1 MHTVD
6 KGLKVSALE
15 VIIKILEMHDFL
27 IPSEDWIVT
36 RRDFLSESPA
46 SLLYSSDGM
55 DAQVAW
61 EFFIVFSLLSPAQ
74 VKKLFGVNKKDR
86 NYICPKCKYDSGD
99 YTMIEPRYAVL
110 RPNTPDSTTLYCFVC
125 RDSHLVTREDCG
137 SEGCQG
143 NVISDEYGECCTCG
157 GRHD

>member
-74 VKKLFGVNKKDR
+74 VK
-86 NYICPKCKYDSGD
+86 NYL
-99 YTMIEPRYAVL
+99 A
-110 RPNTPDSTTLYCFVC
+110 
-125 RDSHLVTREDCG
+125 
-137 SEGCQG
+137 
-143 NVISDEYGECCTCG
+143 
-157 GRHD
+157 